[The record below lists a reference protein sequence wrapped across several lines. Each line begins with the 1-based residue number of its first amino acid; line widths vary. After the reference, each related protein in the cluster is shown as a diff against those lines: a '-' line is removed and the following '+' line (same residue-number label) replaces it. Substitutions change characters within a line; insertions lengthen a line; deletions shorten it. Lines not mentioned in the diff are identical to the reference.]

1 MRVCLWVFILIAFVG
16 SGLSSLGNE
25 LIAQNTNPV
34 PASIDGEYNNSE
46 QDSLVCTDDEIKA
59 LNSVENEPG
68 KSSKAKINACSA
80 DFKVETE
87 AVGTLEST
95 AKSEGT
101 VNEDSEQ
108 ISLLPNPEVE
118 FVDEYMVKF
127 DSFKSRDTI
136 IYGGVVPFVA
146 IPDSELAN
154 EDKFFN
160 EDSFSVF
167 LYFKR
172 KF

>member
-1 MRVCLWVFILIAFVG
+1 MRVYLRVFMFIMFVG
-16 SGLSSLGNE
+16 SGLSFAGNE
-25 LIAQNTNPV
+25 LFAQNTNLAPTSTNGEYTNSAQDSYV
-34 PASIDGEYNNSE
+34 CSDKEIQSTGPIESEPAPASSA
-46 QDSLVCTDDEIKA
+46 Q
-59 LNSVENEPG
+59 
-68 KSSKAKINACSA
+68 INACSA
-80 DFKVETE
+80 DYQSEPDVVSSLNTPE
-87 AVGTLEST
+87 
-95 AKSEGT
+95 KSDKT
-101 VNEDSEQ
+101 VNENGEQ

-118 FVDEYMVKF
+118 FVEEYMVKF

-146 IPDSELAN
+146 IPDTELAN

>member
-1 MRVCLWVFILIAFVG
+1 MRVYLGAFIFIIFVG
-16 SGLSSLGNE
+16 SGLSSVGNE
-25 LIAQNTNPV
+25 LIAQNTNLNPTSV
-34 PASIDGEYNNSE
+34 NEEYDNSDE
-46 QDSLVCTDDEIKA
+46 DSYVCPDNEINV
-59 LNSVENEPG
+59 LNSIESEPG
-68 KSSKAKINACSA
+68 TTSEAKINACSA
-80 DFKVETE
+80 DYQS
-87 AVGTLEST
+87 ESDIVST
-95 AKSEGT
+95 SESPANSDKA
-101 VNEDSEQ
+101 VNENGEQ

-118 FVDEYMVKF
+118 FVEEYMVKF

-136 IYGGVVPFVA
+136 IYGGVMPFVA

-160 EDSFSVF
+160 EESFSVF

>member
-1 MRVCLWVFILIAFVG
+1 MRVYLWVFILIAFVG

-25 LIAQNTNPV
+25 LIAQNTDLNSV
-34 PASIDGEYNNSE
+34 LINGKDKNSE
-46 QDSLVCTDDEIKA
+46 QDSFVCTDDEIKD

-68 KSSKAKINACSA
+68 KSSKTEINDCRA

-87 AVGTLEST
+87 SVGTSEAT

-101 VNEDSEQ
+101 VNEDGEQ

-127 DSFKSRDTI
+127 DSFKSKDTI
-136 IYGGVVPFVA
+136 FYGGLVPFVA
-146 IPDSELAN
+146 IPDTELAN
-154 EDKFFN
+154 EDPFFN
-160 EDSFSVF
+160 EESFSVF